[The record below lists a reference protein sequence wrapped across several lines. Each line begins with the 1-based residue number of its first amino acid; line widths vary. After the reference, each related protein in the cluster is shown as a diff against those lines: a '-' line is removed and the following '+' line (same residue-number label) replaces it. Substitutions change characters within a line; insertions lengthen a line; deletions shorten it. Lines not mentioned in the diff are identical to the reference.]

1 MDHWRAEHSS
11 HELWVLSQTDCRLSG
26 LCQSTCPG
34 SLDQGNLSHHLQNAK
49 TVYFLFGRTW
59 LVLCKTSWYS
69 KGIQTRP
76 DMRFFKSVTK
86 ELHSGAMGWV
96 KNLRDTQSKNNNR
109 DVTLRCIL
117 KHCKKC
123 EFCPCPF
130 VKHCTNRECSQCFA
144 IRLWAVLSS
153 TFWRCQQYHKALAVS
168 LLFSSPQQE
177 SRFSRFHEI
186 FLQISFLLFD
196 FRPFEIQFHFPK

>member
-144 IRLWAVLSS
+144 IRLWVVFCA
-153 TFWRCQQYHKALAVS
+153 TFWRCQQIMS
-168 LLFSSPQQE
+168 
-177 SRFSRFHEI
+177 
-186 FLQISFLLFD
+186 QIKLSNS
-196 FRPFEIQFHFPK
+196 Q